1 MDNTFPVYE
10 NGGMEED
17 FTAAYGHRRIQD
29 SVGLEE
35 DINFSV
41 ASHVIHW
48 GSWLIPR
55 RDWASGIRDFVEARR
70 QG

>member
-1 MDNTFPVYE
+1 MKTGEWRKTSLQPMVIGE
-10 NGGMEED
+10 SR
-17 FTAAYGHRRIQD
+17 TQ
-29 SVGLEE
+29 VGLEE

-55 RDWASGIRDFVEARR
+55 RDWASGIRDFVKARR